1 MNEQIR
7 EIGRRIVSSV
17 QKKKSMV
24 WVLLLAGCGIV
35 LVLAS
40 RLPGEKTETAEPE
53 TVASVSQA
61 AVEEAL
67 EERLRSLVEA
77 ITGND
82 DAAVLVTLEGDTQ
95 TVYATQGK
103 TNVDKQSG
111 GEETSRSQTDSENSY
126 VIVKNA
132 DGSQSALK
140 LTEIY
145 PQVRGVVVVT
155 PQAEDARIK
164 ERILTAVTTAFG
176 ISSSRVCV
184 VLSN

>member
-1 MNEQIR
+1 MNKS
-7 EIGRRIVSSV
+7 GRSA
-17 QKKKSMV
+17 
-24 WVLLLAGCGIV
+24 AGLYPVCRRKEAWSGFFCWPAAG
-35 LVLAS
+35 LFWSS
-40 RLPGEKTETAEPE
+40 RLVFRARKRRLPSPETA
-53 TVASVSQA
+53 ASVSQA

-111 GEETSRSQTDSENSY
+111 GEETSRSQTDSESSY